1 MIEYAERIFCM
12 SGMLMLDDPHAKDLF
27 CEIRRVYEGRFV
39 LTADFY
45 HKIKLG
51 ITS

>member
-1 MIEYAERIFCM
+1 MIEYDEQILNM
-12 SGMLMLDDPHAKDLF
+12 SVVLMLDDPHAKDLF
-27 CEIRRVYEGRFV
+27 CEVRRVYEWRLV

>member
-1 MIEYAERIFCM
+1 MIEYAERILNM
-12 SGMLMLDDPHAKDLF
+12 SVVLMLDDPHAKDLF
-27 CEIRRVYEGRFV
+27 CEIRRAYEGRFV